1 MMAATLNLSSSK
13 LPKIITEAT
22 KSLFQVFLSF
32 KDNLVAFLLELER
45 GGDLLGDG
53 PGNLAAV
60 LLELEGGGDLLVDG
74 PSEGG
79 HHTSSQHSRGEA
91 LGKPTQ
97 PLFPASFFLENCIS
111 PTI

>member
-1 MMAATLNLSSSK
+1 MAATLNLSSSK

-45 GGDLLGDG
+45 GGDLLVDG

-60 LLELEGGGDLLVDG
+60 LLELEGGGDLLIDG
-74 PSEGG
+74 PGKSG
-79 HHTSSQHSRGEA
+79 HHASSQHSRCQTHCKSTNSSLPVILIVTRLKIKIE
-91 LGKPTQ
+91 
-97 PLFPASFFLENCIS
+97 
-111 PTI
+111 

>member
-1 MMAATLNLSSSK
+1 MAATLNLSSSK
-13 LPKIITEAT
+13 LPKIIREAT

-45 GGDLLGDG
+45 GGDLLVDG

-74 PSEGG
+74 PGKGVDVLLELKRGG
-79 HHTSSQHSRGEA
+79 DLLVDSP
-91 LGKPTQ
+91 GKFY
-97 PLFPASFFLENCIS
+97 LSLREVVIFS
-111 PTI
+111 